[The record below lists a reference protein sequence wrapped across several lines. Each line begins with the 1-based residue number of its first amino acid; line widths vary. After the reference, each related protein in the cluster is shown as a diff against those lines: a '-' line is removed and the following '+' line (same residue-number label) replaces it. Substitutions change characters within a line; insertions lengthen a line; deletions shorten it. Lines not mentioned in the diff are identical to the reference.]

1 MYDRLFDY
9 EFDQALDELTC
20 EEEYGDR
27 FDDYA
32 EDEEPK
38 NHEPEDFDYW
48 DEPMTTDEFM
58 HMVL

>member
-1 MYDRLFDY
+1 MYDN
-9 EFDQALDELTC
+9 EFD
-20 EEEYGDR
+20 DR

-38 NHEPEDFDYW
+38 NHEPEDFDFW

>member
-1 MYDRLFDY
+1 MYDRYFDY
-9 EFDQALDELTC
+9 EFDEALPTC

-38 NHEPEDFDYW
+38 NREPWEDDDW
-48 DEPMTTDEFM
+48 EPMGVDEYM
-58 HMVL
+58 HMKL

>member
-1 MYDRLFDY
+1 MYDRIFDY
-9 EFDQALDELTC
+9 EFEQAIRALEGD
-20 EEEYGDR
+20 DR

-48 DEPMTTDEFM
+48 DEPVSKDEFM